1 MPDLGKRAIRCKAV
15 FGKRCEIQYNRPIGA
30 EREIV
35 HSFFDTSRTFTV
47 RYAGLSFYW
56 AWVFLSFNSS
66 DLTVQGGSHE
76 ILSIVH
82 VVSSAAAMVTFVL
95 AIVFHRAIMAKAP
108 RAVGIWLC
116 AGSVVAFAGTLM
128 YTFPEFSGN
137 DMLSVAGAVISGLTC
152 SAIVLAW
159 GVVYRDLSARN
170 AVLFTSMTFFG
181 AAVLY
186 FIVSLLGGV
195 ASSVVVSLFPVL
207 AAVLA
212 AVSLNKQRA
221 GVVGRSSDTMQARK
235 RGELAQLMRTGLSW
249 RIVVGLVVA
258 LFVCGGMRVYFGDIA
273 PVVYR
278 DPLLMALPLAFG
290 AIVFFVYGMFVS
302 RTSLNL
308 GILYRVAMPL
318 FALALVLIALFGGDN
333 APLAFF
339 MMSTASVLFE
349 ILTWALLV
357 EITRTTHYSPLLIFA
372 VGRLAV
378 HGGIVAGELVA
389 FAMIGNLVVF
399 AVLAIGLLFVSV
411 GFTFSDRDTT
421 FLFEPPTPEEL
432 KRLVRVAGRGTGDSL
447 SREADGFVSPAAV
460 PMPSDDGSGAAVSG
474 QSESVVDDDVLIR
487 SNLTSRIDAM
497 AKEYGF
503 SPREKEVFA
512 LWVTGRGSKYIQE
525 TFVISEAT
533 VKTHVRHIYEK
544 CDVHNRAELMGK
556 LEAIS
561 C

>member
-1 MPDLGKRAIRCKAV
+1 M
-15 FGKRCEIQYNRPIGA
+15 
-30 EREIV
+30 
-35 HSFFDTSRTFTV
+35 

-66 DLTVQGGSHE
+66 DLTAQGGSHE

-108 RAVGIWLC
+108 RAIGVGLG
-116 AGSVVAFAGTLM
+116 AASVVACAGTLM
-128 YTFPEFSGN
+128 YTFPGFAGN
-137 DMLSVAGAVISGLTC
+137 DVLSVTGAVISGLTC

-186 FIVSLLGGV
+186 FAVSLLDSV

-207 AAVLA
+207 AAVLV
-212 AVSLNKQRA
+212 AVSLHKQEGIQERPVPQANA
-221 GVVGRSSDTMQARK
+221 GTK
-235 RGELAQLMRTGLSW
+235 TGELAHLVRTGLSW
-249 RIVVGLVVA
+249 RIIVGLVVA

-278 DPLLMALPLAFG
+278 DPLLMTLPLAFG

-308 GILYRVAMPL
+308 GILYRVALPL

-333 APLAFF
+333 AALAFF

-411 GFTFSDRDTT
+411 GFTFTDRDTT

-432 KRLVRVAGRGTGDSL
+432 ERLARAADGGVGVSEM
-447 SREADGFVSPAAV
+447 READGPAYLAA
-460 PMPSDDGSGAAVSG
+460 MASGGKSGAAISG
-474 QSESVVDDDVLIR
+474 QPESVVDDDVLIR

-556 LEAIS
+556 LEAI
-561 C
+561 CC

>member
-1 MPDLGKRAIRCKAV
+1 M
-15 FGKRCEIQYNRPIGA
+15 
-30 EREIV
+30 
-35 HSFFDTSRTFTV
+35 HSFFDTSRTFTM

-66 DLTVQGGSHE
+66 DLTAPGGAHE
-76 ILSIVH
+76 ILSVVH
-82 VVSSAAAMVTFVL
+82 IASSAAAMVTFVL
-95 AIVFHRAIMAKAP
+95 AIAFHRRVMACGSR
-108 RAVGIWLC
+108 RAGIALFL
-116 AGSVVAFAGTLM
+116 GSLVACAGTLL
-128 YTFPEFSGN
+128 YTFPGFAGSTA
-137 DMLSVAGAVISGLTC
+137 LSVVGAVVSGLTC

-159 GVVYRDLSARN
+159 GVVYRDLAARD

-186 FIVSLLGGV
+186 LIVSYLGDV

-207 AAVLA
+207 AASLA
-212 AVSLNKQRA
+212 AYSLGDR
-221 GVVGRSSDTMQARK
+221 VGAAPCAPAPDAPATWTAEFGR
-235 RGELAQLMRTGLSW
+235 LLHTGLSW
-249 RIVVGLVVA
+249 RVIVGLVAA

-273 PVVYR
+273 PLVYR
-278 DPLLMALPLAFG
+278 DPVLMTLPLAFG
-290 AIVFFVYGMFVS
+290 AVVFFVYGIFVS

-333 APLAFF
+333 AALAFF

-357 EITRTTHYSPLLIFA
+357 EITRTTHYPPLLIFA

-378 HGGIVAGELVA
+378 HVGIVAGELVA
-389 FAMIGNLVVF
+389 FAMIGNLMVF
-399 AVLAIGLLFVSV
+399 AMLAIGILFVSA
-411 GFTFSDRDTT
+411 GFTFADRDTT
-421 FLFEPPTPEEL
+421 FFFEPPTPEEL
-432 KRLVRVAGRGTGDSL
+432 ERLGVAVGR
-447 SREADGFVSPAAV
+447 RAVEASTADEARAA
-460 PMPSDDGSGAAVSG
+460 GSIAAA
-474 QSESVVDDDVLIR
+474 QQESIVGEDLLIR
-487 SNLTSRIDAM
+487 SNLTGRIDAM

-544 CDVHNRAELMGK
+544 CDVHNRAELMSK
-556 LEAIS
+556 LEEIS

>member
-1 MPDLGKRAIRCKAV
+1 M
-15 FGKRCEIQYNRPIGA
+15 
-30 EREIV
+30 
-35 HSFFDTSRTFTV
+35 

-66 DLTVQGGSHE
+66 DLTAPGGAHE

-82 VVSSAAAMVTFVL
+82 IASSAAAMVTFVS
-95 AIVFHRAIMAKAP
+95 AIVFHRRVMACGSR
-108 RAVGIWLC
+108 RAGIALFL
-116 AGSVVAFAGTLM
+116 GSLVACAGTLL
-128 YTFPEFSGN
+128 YTFPGLTGSAA
-137 DMLSVAGAVISGLTC
+137 LSIVGAVVSGLTC

-159 GVVYRDLSARN
+159 GVVYGDLAARD

-186 FIVSLLGGV
+186 LIVSYLGDV

-207 AAVLA
+207 AALLA
-212 AVSLNKQRA
+212 AYSLGDRA
-221 GVVGRSSDTMQARK
+221 GGGSCALPPDASAVWTAEFGR
-235 RGELAQLMRTGLSW
+235 LLRTGLSW
-249 RIVVGLVVA
+249 RIIVGLVAA

-273 PVVYR
+273 PLVYR
-278 DPLLMALPLAFG
+278 DPILMTLPLAFG
-290 AIVFFVYGMFVS
+290 AVVFFVYGIFVS

-333 APLAFF
+333 AALAFF

-357 EITRTTHYSPLLIFA
+357 EITRTTHYPPLLIFA

-378 HGGIVAGELVA
+378 HVGIVAGELVA
-389 FAMIGNLVVF
+389 FAMIGNLMVF
-399 AVLAIGLLFVSV
+399 AMLAIGILFVSA
-411 GFTFSDRDTT
+411 GFTFADRDTT

-432 KRLVRVAGRGTGDSL
+432 ERLGVAVDRRAVEASTVDGTK
-447 SREADGFVSPAAV
+447 AA
-460 PMPSDDGSGAAVSG
+460 GSIAAA
-474 QSESVVDDDVLIR
+474 QQESIVGEDLLIR
-487 SNLTSRIDAM
+487 GNLTGRIDAM

-544 CDVHNRAELMGK
+544 CDVHNRAELMSK
-556 LEAIS
+556 LEEIS

>member
-1 MPDLGKRAIRCKAV
+1 MHG
-15 FGKRCEIQYNRPIGA
+15 
-30 EREIV
+30 
-35 HSFFDTSRTFTV
+35 FFDTSRTFTK

-82 VVSSAAAMVTFVL
+82 VASSMAAMVTFSL
-95 AIVFHRAIMAKAP
+95 AIVFCRKIMASGP
-108 RAVGIWLC
+108 RRIGMGLV
-116 AGSVVAFAGTLM
+116 AGSLVASAGTLL
-128 YTFPEFSGN
+128 YTFPGFAGN
-137 DMLSVAGAVISGLTC
+137 DALSVAGAIVSGLTC

-181 AAVLY
+181 AAMLY
-186 FIVSLLGGV
+186 FVVSLLGSIS
-195 ASSVVVSLFPVL
+195 SSVVVSLFPVL
-207 AAVLA
+207 AAASVA
-212 AVSLNKQRA
+212 YSLMKDQSDP
-221 GVVGRSSDTMQARK
+221 VRSSACVGSGAKTTEVANLLRS
-235 RGELAQLMRTGLSW
+235 GLSW

-278 DPLLMALPLAFG
+278 DPLLMTLPLACG
-290 AIVFFVYGMFVS
+290 AVVFFVYGMFVS

-318 FALALVLIALFGGDN
+318 FALALVMIALFGGDN

-357 EITRTTHYSPLLIFA
+357 EITRTTHYSPLLVFA

-378 HGGIVAGELVA
+378 HVGIVSGELVA
-389 FAMIGNLVVF
+389 LAMIDNLIAF
-399 AVLAIGLLFVSV
+399 AILAIGLLFVSV
-411 GFTFSDRDTT
+411 GFTFTDRDTT

-432 KRLVRVAGRGTGDSL
+432 KRLAQAQGASA
-447 SREADGFVSPAAV
+447 SSFSQ
-460 PMPSDDGSGAAVSG
+460 GSGAGCRVSALG
-474 QSESVVDDDVLIR
+474 FADSVVDEDVLIQ
-487 SNLTSRIDAM
+487 SNLTGRIDAM
-497 AKEYGF
+497 AEEYGL

-525 TFVISEAT
+525 TFVISGAT

-544 CDVHNRAELMGK
+544 CDVHNRAELMSK
-556 LEAIS
+556 LEEID

>member
-1 MPDLGKRAIRCKAV
+1 M
-15 FGKRCEIQYNRPIGA
+15 
-30 EREIV
+30 
-35 HSFFDTSRTFTV
+35 

-66 DLTVQGGSHE
+66 DLTAPGGAHE
-76 ILSIVH
+76 ILSVVH
-82 VVSSAAAMVTFVL
+82 IVSSAAAMVTFAL
-95 AIVFHRAIMAKAP
+95 AIVFHRRVMACGS
-108 RAVGIWLC
+108 RRVGIALFV
-116 AGSVVAFAGTLM
+116 GSLVACAGTLL
-128 YTFPEFSGN
+128 YTFPGLVGNNTFS
-137 DMLSVAGAVISGLTC
+137 VVGAAVSGLTC

-159 GVVYRDLSARN
+159 GVVYRDLAARE

-186 FIVSLLGGV
+186 LIVSYLGAV
-195 ASSVVVSLFPVL
+195 ASSIVVSLFPVL
-207 AAVLA
+207 AAALA
-212 AVSLNKQRA
+212 AYSLGDRA
-221 GVVGRSSDTMQARK
+221 NGRTPAPSPSASAAWTV
-235 RGELAQLMRTGLSW
+235 ELGQLLRTGLSW
-249 RIVVGLVVA
+249 RIIVGLLAA

-278 DPLLMALPLAFG
+278 DPILMTLPLAFG
-290 AIVFFVYGMFVS
+290 AVVFFIYGIFVS

-333 APLAFF
+333 AALAFF

-349 ILTWALLV
+349 VLTWALLA
-357 EITRTTHYSPLLIFA
+357 EITRTTHYPPLLIFA

-378 HGGIVAGELVA
+378 HVGIVAGELVA
-389 FAMIGNLVVF
+389 FAMIGNLMVF
-399 AVLAIGLLFVSV
+399 AILAIGILFVSA
-411 GFTFSDRDTT
+411 GFTFTDRDTT

-432 KRLVRVAGRGTGDSL
+432 ERLGAVGDGRAIEASAMRGAGAAGS
-447 SREADGFVSPAAV
+447 ADGAQP
-460 PMPSDDGSGAAVSG
+460 
-474 QSESVVDDDVLIR
+474 ESVVDEDLLIR
-487 SNLTSRIDAM
+487 SNLWGRIDAM

-544 CDVHNRAELMGK
+544 CDVHNRAELMNK
-556 LEAIS
+556 LEEIT